1 VRWASARTSSAW
13 WPLASPTTNFYNE
26 AYRRGGYAD
35 VAGEVQKLWVE
46 GRREEAAKRVPD
58 EMILQTSFLGTEA
71 MVRERLRAYRDAG
84 VTMLRLD
91 PMGDSL
97 ADRLDTLG
105 RALDL
110 VRSEC
115 P

>member
-1 VRWASARTSSAW
+1 MG
-13 WPLASPTTNFYNE
+13 SPTTNFYNE

-35 VAGEVQKLWVE
+35 VAVEVQKLWVE
-46 GRREEAAKRVPD
+46 GRRDEAARRIPD
-58 EMILQTSFLGTEA
+58 EMILQTSLLGTEP
-71 MVRERLRAYRDAG
+71 MVRERVRAYRDAG

-91 PMGDSL
+91 PMGESL
-97 ADRLDTLG
+97 SDRLDTLG

-110 VRSEC
+110 VRAEC